1 MGDPGKT
8 ALVRERERA
17 RTAEQALAAARATP
31 PTPPVPPTP
40 GLVPPKPGDPP
51 DFAALISAAVAQAIA
66 PIQERDAQREAV
78 QAAERIR
85 DSVTT
90 AATDRFHDSTDALA
104 QVDLTQVTDGA
115 GLPDTAKITAALDD
129 LLKRKPHLGRAVD
142 DRRRP
147 PPGGAGGPASAPL
160 DDRVKATLAR
170 MQSASGVKF
179 AES

>member
-1 MGDPGKT
+1 
-8 ALVRERERA
+8 
-17 RTAEQALAAARATP
+17 
-31 PTPPVPPTP
+31 
-40 GLVPPKPGDPP
+40 
-51 DFAALISAAVAQAIA
+51 VAQAIA

-85 DSVTT
+85 DSLTT
-90 AATDRFHDSTDALA
+90 AATDRFHDATDALA
-104 QVDLTQVTDGA
+104 QVDLTQLTDGA
-115 GLPDTAKITAALDD
+115 GLPDPAKITSALDD

-147 PPGGAGGPASAPL
+147 ASNGVGAGGPASAPL
-160 DDRVKATLAR
+160 DDRVKATLSR